1 MLRSHWYSGSVV
13 GRSIRLGWARAQK
26 RERMNQANAPEQA
39 DVVVV
44 GAGMAGLIAARD
56 LLAANVPVL
65 VLEARN
71 RVGGRLLNHT
81 LENGA
86 VVELGGQ
93 WVGPTQDRVLALA
106 EELGLR
112 LFPTYADGEHFLTM
126 DGAVKRYVGEDFA
139 LPEDASADVEEAW
152 EQLQEMADEV
162 PLEEPWSAENADTW
176 DAQTLDSWLV
186 ANTKTE
192 TALGYWRTMVPA
204 LFSAEAAEM
213 SLLHFLFYCRSGG
226 TLDRLVATHDGAQ
239 ESRLEGG
246 SQQLALRL
254 ADRLGNAVRLGSP
267 VSAIRQDD
275 RGVEVTHDSGMVRAG
290 RAIVALPPTLAG
302 RIRYSP
308 ALPPLRDQLTQQ
320 VPMGYVIKVQVAYP
334 EPFWRAEGLS
344 GSVFSL
350 DDEVSVIFDNSPQDL
365 RCGVL
370 LGFLEGR
377 HARRAGKLAPQE
389 RKELVLSVLAKFF
402 GPRAADPEEYVEKD
416 WAAEEWSRGCY
427 GGRFG
432 TGVWTGYGQ
441 ALRKPVGRIHWAG
454 TETSEVW
461 NGYMDGAVRS
471 GERAAR
477 EVLVS

>member
-1 MLRSHWYSGSVV
+1 
-13 GRSIRLGWARAQK
+13 
-26 RERMNQANAPEQA
+26 MNEENVPEQA

-44 GAGMAGLIAARD
+44 GAGMAGLSAARD
-56 LLAANVPVL
+56 LLAANVSAL

-112 LFPTYADGEHFLTM
+112 LFPTYAEGEHFLTL

-152 EQLQEMADEV
+152 ERLQEMADEV

-186 ANTKTE
+186 ANSKTE

-226 TLDRLVATHDGAQ
+226 TLDRLVATHDGAP

-246 SQQLALRL
+246 SQRPALRL
-254 ADRLGNAVRLGSP
+254 ADRLGEAVRRGAP
-267 VSAIRQDD
+267 VPGIRQDD
-275 RGVEVTHDSGMVRAG
+275 EGVEVTYDGGSVGAA

-320 VPMGYVIKVQVAYP
+320 VPMGYVIKVQIAYP
-334 EPFWRAEGLS
+334 EPFWRKDGLS

-365 RCGVL
+365 SCGVL
-370 LGFLEGR
+370 LGFLEGAHGR
-377 HARRAGKLAPQE
+377 KAGKLPPGQ
-389 RKELVLSVLAKFF
+389 RRELILSVFARFF
-402 GPRAADPEEYVEKD
+402 GPRAADPEEYVERD

-432 TGVWTGYGQ
+432 TGVWTGYGET
-441 ALRKPVGRIHWAG
+441 LREPVGRVHWAG
-454 TETSEVW
+454 TETAEVW
-461 NGYMDGAVRS
+461 NGYMDGAIRS

>member
-1 MLRSHWYSGSVV
+1 MNEAIVP
-13 GRSIRLGWARAQK
+13 
-26 RERMNQANAPEQA
+26 ERV

-56 LLAANVPVL
+56 LLAANVSVL

-81 LENGA
+81 LANGS

-93 WVGPTQDRVLALA
+93 WVGPTQDRVLELA
-106 EELGLR
+106 EELGLG
-112 LFPTYADGEHFLTM
+112 LFPTYIDGEHFL
-126 DGAVKRYVGEDFA
+126 AVEGGVQRYGGEDFH
-139 LPEDASADVEEAW
+139 LPGEASADVTETW
-152 EQLQEMADEV
+152 EQLQEMAEEI
-162 PLEEPWSAENADTW
+162 PLDEPWGAAKAGTW
-176 DAQTLDSWLV
+176 DAQTLESWLV
-186 ANTKTE
+186 ANAKTG
-192 TALGYWRTMVPA
+192 TGLGYWRTMVPA
-204 LFSAEAAEM
+204 LFSAETREM

-226 TLDRLVATHDGAQ
+226 TLDRLVDTHGGAQ
-239 ESRLEGG
+239 ESRLVGG

-254 ADRLGNAVRLGSP
+254 ADRLGAAVRLGSP
-267 VSAIRQDD
+267 VDAIRQDD
-275 RGVEVTHDSGMVRAG
+275 RGVEVTHDGGIVRAG

-320 VPMGYVIKVQVAYP
+320 VPMGYVTKVQISYS

-365 RCGVL
+365 SCGVL
-370 LGFLEGR
+370 LGFLEGK
-377 HARRAGKLAPQE
+377 HARRAGKLAPEE
-389 RKELVLSVLAKFF
+389 RKELVLSVLEKFF
-402 GPRAADPEEYVEKD
+402 GPRAADPEEYVERD
-416 WAAEEWSRGCY
+416 WATEEWSRGCY

-432 TGVWTGYGQ
+432 TGVWTGYGE
-441 ALRKPVGRIHWAG
+441 ALREPVGLIHWAG
-454 TETSEVW
+454 TETAEVW

>member
-1 MLRSHWYSGSVV
+1 MY
-13 GRSIRLGWARAQK
+13 
-26 RERMNQANAPEQA
+26 EANVPEQV
-39 DVVVV
+39 DVLVV
-44 GAGMAGLIAARD
+44 GAGLAGLIAARE
-56 LLAANVPVL
+56 LLAANVSIL
-65 VLEARN
+65 VLEARD

-81 LENGA
+81 LANGT
-86 VVELGGQ
+86 VVEVGGQ

-106 EELGLR
+106 EELGVG
-112 LFPTYADGEHFLTM
+112 LFPTYLEGEHFLAI
-126 DGAVKRYVGEDFA
+126 DGAVMRYVGETFA
-139 LPEDASADVEEAW
+139 LPGDASTDVEETWAH
-152 EQLQEMADEV
+152 LSEMAAEI
-162 PLEEPWSAENADTW
+162 PLDGPWQAENADTW

-186 ANTKTE
+186 ANAKTE
-192 TALGYWRTMVPA
+192 VGLGYWRTMVPA

-226 TLDRLVATHDGAQ
+226 TLERLVATHDGAQ

-246 SQQLALRL
+246 SQRLASLL
-254 ADRLGNAVRLGSP
+254 ADRLGDAVRLGAP
-267 VSAIRQDD
+267 VTTIRQDD
-275 RGVEVTHDSGMVRAG
+275 EGVEVTYDGGGVVKAA

-320 VPMGYVIKVQVAYP
+320 VPMGYVIKVQIAYP
-334 EPFWRAEGLS
+334 ESFWRADGLS

-365 RCGVL
+365 SCGVL

-377 HARRAGKLAPQE
+377 HGRRAGKLAPEQ
-389 RKELVLSVLAKFF
+389 RKELILSVFAKFF
-402 GPRAADPEEYVEKD
+402 GSRAADPQEYVERD

-432 TGVWTGYGQ
+432 TGVWTGYGE
-441 ALRKPVGRIHWAG
+441 ALREPVGRIHWAG
-454 TETSEVW
+454 TETAEVW
-461 NGYMDGAVRS
+461 NGYMDGAIRS

>member
-1 MLRSHWYSGSVV
+1 
-13 GRSIRLGWARAQK
+13 
-26 RERMNQANAPEQA
+26 MNQENVPEQA

-44 GAGMAGLIAARD
+44 GAGLAGLIAARD
-56 LLAANVPVL
+56 LLAANVSVL

-81 LENGA
+81 LKNGA

-112 LFPTYADGEHFLTM
+112 LFPTYAEGEHFLTM
-126 DGAVKRYVGEDFA
+126 DGSVKRYVGEDFA

-152 EQLQEMADEV
+152 ERLQQMADEV
-162 PLEEPWSAENADTW
+162 PLDEPWSAENADTW

-192 TALGYWRTMVPA
+192 IGLGYWRTMVPA
-204 LFSAEAAEM
+204 LFSAETAEM

-226 TLDRLVATHDGAQ
+226 TLDRLVATHGGAQ

-254 ADRLGNAVRLGSP
+254 ADRLGDVVRLGSP

-275 RGVEVTHDSGMVRAG
+275 RGVEVIQDGGMVRAG

-308 ALPPLRDQLTQQ
+308 VLPPLRDQLTQQ
-320 VPMGYVIKVQVAYP
+320 VPMGYVIKVHVAYP
-334 EPFWRAEGLS
+334 EPFWRVEGLS

-350 DDEVSVIFDNSPQDL
+350 DDEVSIIFDNSPPDL

-377 HARRAGKLAPQE
+377 HARRSGKLAPEE
-389 RKELVLSVLAKFF
+389 RMELVLSVLARFF
-402 GPRAADPEEYVEKD
+402 GSRVADPEEYVEKD

-441 ALRKPVGRIHWAG
+441 ALREPVGRVHWAG

>member
-1 MLRSHWYSGSVV
+1 
-13 GRSIRLGWARAQK
+13 
-26 RERMNQANAPEQA
+26 MNQENVPEQA

-44 GAGMAGLIAARD
+44 GAGLAGLIAARD
-56 LLAANVPVL
+56 LLAANVSVL

-81 LENGA
+81 LKNGA

-112 LFPTYADGEHFLTM
+112 LFPTYAEGEHFLTM
-126 DGAVKRYVGEDFA
+126 DGSVKRYVGEDFA

-152 EQLQEMADEV
+152 ERLQQMADEV
-162 PLEEPWSAENADTW
+162 PLDEPWSAENADTW

-192 TALGYWRTMVPA
+192 IGLGYWRTMVPA
-204 LFSAEAAEM
+204 LFSADTAEM

-226 TLDRLVATHDGAQ
+226 TLDRLVATHGGAQ

-254 ADRLGNAVRLGSP
+254 ADRLGDVVRLGSP

-275 RGVEVTHDSGMVRAG
+275 RGVEVIQDGGMVRAG

-308 ALPPLRDQLTQQ
+308 VLPPLRDQLTQQ
-320 VPMGYVIKVQVAYP
+320 VPMGYVIKVHVAYP
-334 EPFWRAEGLS
+334 EPFWRVEGLS

-350 DDEVSVIFDNSPQDL
+350 DDEVSIIFDNSPPDL

-377 HARRAGKLAPQE
+377 HARRSGKLAPEE
-389 RKELVLSVLAKFF
+389 RMELVLSVLARFF
-402 GPRAADPEEYVEKD
+402 GSRVADPEEYVEKD

-441 ALRKPVGRIHWAG
+441 ALREPVGRVHWAG

>member
-1 MLRSHWYSGSVV
+1 
-13 GRSIRLGWARAQK
+13 
-26 RERMNQANAPEQA
+26 MNEANVPEQV

-44 GAGMAGLIAARD
+44 GAGLAGLLAARE
-56 LLAANVPVL
+56 LLAANVSVL
-65 VLEARN
+65 VLEARD

-81 LENGA
+81 LANGT
-86 VVELGGQ
+86 VVEVGGQ

-106 EELGLR
+106 DELGVG
-112 LFPTYADGEHFLTM
+112 LFPTYIEGEHFLAT
-126 DGAVKRYVGEDFA
+126 DGAVKRYGGEDFA
-139 LPEDASADVEEAW
+139 LPQDASADVAEAW
-152 EQLQEMADEV
+152 EHLQQMATEV
-162 PLEEPWSAENADTW
+162 PLDEPWRATHADTW

-186 ANTKTE
+186 ANAKTE
-192 TALGYWRTMVPA
+192 VGLGYWRTMVPA

-226 TLDRLVATHDGAQ
+226 TLERLVATHDGAQ

-246 SQQLALRL
+246 SQRLASLL
-254 ADRLGNAVRLGSP
+254 ADRLGDAVRLGAP
-267 VSAIRQDD
+267 VTTIRQDD
-275 RGVEVTHDSGMVRAG
+275 QGVVVTYDGGGVVKAA

-320 VPMGYVIKVQVAYP
+320 VPMGYVIKVQIAYP
-334 EPFWRAEGLS
+334 EPFWRADGLS

-365 RCGVL
+365 SCGVL

-377 HARRAGKLAPQE
+377 HGRRAGKLAPEQ
-389 RKELVLSVLAKFF
+389 RKELILSVFAKFF
-402 GPRAADPEEYVEKD
+402 GSRAADPQEYVERD

-432 TGVWTGYGQ
+432 TGVWTGYGE
-441 ALRKPVGRIHWAG
+441 ALREPVGRIHWAS
-454 TETSEVW
+454 TETAEIW

>member
-1 MLRSHWYSGSVV
+1 
-13 GRSIRLGWARAQK
+13 
-26 RERMNQANAPEQA
+26 MNEANDPEQV

-44 GAGMAGLIAARD
+44 GAGLAGLLAARE
-56 LLAANVPVL
+56 LLAANVSVL
-65 VLEARN
+65 VLEARD

-81 LENGA
+81 LANGS
-86 VVELGGQ
+86 VVEVGGQ

-106 EELGLR
+106 EELGVG
-112 LFPTYADGEHFLTM
+112 LFPTYTEGEHFLAI

-139 LPEDASADVEEAW
+139 LPGDASADVEETWAH
-152 EQLQEMADEV
+152 LSEMAAEI
-162 PLEEPWSAENADTW
+162 PLDGPWQAENADTW
-176 DAQTLDSWLV
+176 DAQTLESWLV
-186 ANTKTE
+186 AKAKTGVG
-192 TALGYWRTMVPA
+192 LGYWRTMVPA
-204 LFSAEAAEM
+204 LFSAGTAEM

-246 SQQLALRL
+246 SQRLALRL
-254 ADRLGNAVRLGSP
+254 ADRLGDAVRLGAP
-267 VSAIRQDD
+267 VTAIRQDD
-275 RGVEVTHDSGMVRAG
+275 EGVEVTYDDGGVGAD

-320 VPMGYVIKVQVAYP
+320 VPMGYVIKVQIAYP

-365 RCGVL
+365 SCGVL

-377 HARRAGKLAPQE
+377 HGRRAGKLAPEQ
-389 RKELVLSVLAKFF
+389 RKELILSVFAKFF
-402 GPRAADPEEYVEKD
+402 GSRAADPEEYVERD

-427 GGRFG
+427 GARFG
-432 TGVWTGYGQ
+432 TGVWTGYGE
-441 ALRKPVGRIHWAG
+441 ALREPVGRIHWAG
-454 TETSEVW
+454 TETAEVW
-461 NGYMDGAVRS
+461 NGYMDGAIRS

>member
-1 MLRSHWYSGSVV
+1 
-13 GRSIRLGWARAQK
+13 
-26 RERMNQANAPEQA
+26 MNEANVPEQV

-44 GAGMAGLIAARD
+44 GAGLAGLLAARE
-56 LLAANVPVL
+56 LLAANVSVL
-65 VLEARN
+65 VLEARD

-81 LENGA
+81 LANGT
-86 VVELGGQ
+86 VVEVGGQ

-106 EELGLR
+106 EELGVG
-112 LFPTYADGEHFLTM
+112 LFPTYLEGEHFLAI
-126 DGAVKRYVGEDFA
+126 DGAVKRYSGEAFA
-139 LPEDASADVEEAW
+139 LPGDASADVEETWAH
-152 EQLQEMADEV
+152 LSEMAAEI
-162 PLEEPWSAENADTW
+162 PLDGPWQAENADTW
-176 DAQTLDSWLV
+176 DAQTLESWLL
-186 ANTKTE
+186 ANAKTE
-192 TALGYWRTMVPA
+192 VGLGYWRTMVPA

-246 SQQLALRL
+246 SQRLASLL
-254 ADRLGNAVRLGSP
+254 ADRLGDAVRLDAP
-267 VSAIRQDD
+267 VTTIRQYDQ
-275 RGVEVTHDSGMVRAG
+275 GAEVTYDGGGVVKAA
-290 RAIVALPPTLAG
+290 RAIVALPPTLAA

-320 VPMGYVIKVQVAYP
+320 VPMGYVIKVQIAYP

-365 RCGVL
+365 SCGVL

-377 HARRAGKLAPQE
+377 HGRRAGKLAPEQ
-389 RKELVLSVLAKFF
+389 RKELILSVFAKFF
-402 GPRAADPEEYVEKD
+402 GSLAADPQEYVERD

-432 TGVWTGYGQ
+432 TGVWTGYGE
-441 ALRKPVGRIHWAG
+441 ALREPVGRIHWAG
-454 TETSEVW
+454 TETAEVW
-461 NGYMDGAVRS
+461 NGYMDGAIRS
-471 GERAAR
+471 GERVAR

>member
-1 MLRSHWYSGSVV
+1 
-13 GRSIRLGWARAQK
+13 
-26 RERMNQANAPEQA
+26 MNQENVPEQA

-44 GAGMAGLIAARD
+44 GAGLAGLIAARD
-56 LLAANVPVL
+56 LLAANVSVL

-81 LENGA
+81 LKNGA

-112 LFPTYADGEHFLTM
+112 LFPTYAEGEHFLTM
-126 DGAVKRYVGEDFA
+126 DGSVKRYVGEDFA

-152 EQLQEMADEV
+152 ERLQQMADEV
-162 PLEEPWSAENADTW
+162 PLDEPWSAENADTW

-192 TALGYWRTMVPA
+192 IGLGYWRTMVPA
-204 LFSAEAAEM
+204 LFSADTAEM

-226 TLDRLVATHDGAQ
+226 TLDRLVATHGGAQ

-254 ADRLGNAVRLGSP
+254 ADRLGDVVRLGSP

-275 RGVEVTHDSGMVRAG
+275 RGVEVIQDGGMVRAG

-308 ALPPLRDQLTQQ
+308 VLPPLRDQLTQQ
-320 VPMGYVIKVQVAYP
+320 VPMGYVIKVHVAYP
-334 EPFWRAEGLS
+334 EPFWRVEGLS

-350 DDEVSVIFDNSPQDL
+350 DDEVSIIFDNSPPDL

-377 HARRAGKLAPQE
+377 HARRSGKLAPEE
-389 RKELVLSVLAKFF
+389 RMELVLSVLARFF
-402 GPRAADPEEYVEKD
+402 GSRVADPEEYVEKD

-441 ALRKPVGRIHWAG
+441 ALREPVGRIHWAG